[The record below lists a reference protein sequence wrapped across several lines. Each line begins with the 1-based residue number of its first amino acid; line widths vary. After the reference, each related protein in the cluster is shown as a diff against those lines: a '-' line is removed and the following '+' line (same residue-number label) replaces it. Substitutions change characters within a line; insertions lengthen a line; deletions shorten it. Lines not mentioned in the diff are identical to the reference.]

1 MTRMEC
7 GQSVT
12 DIIERGMV
20 SVARSFRCMNFLL
33 LGNEL
38 VSVLDGERSSTIHVE
53 PEVWTEGSFT
63 GLPGTPAMLCVTERF
78 SHRVLWFAFVLTVL
92 TKKCVLVRVVYAAN
106 LYQTNFELSSVLSCS
121 DHSLGLESTVNLVF
135 FLRVR
140 RQLCCPWRGRTR
152 GKFPCWKRLQSAF
165 GNAV

>member
-53 PEVWTEGSFT
+53 PEVWTEGSFNWLARHT
-63 GLPGTPAMLCVTERF
+63 SNVVRNGKVLSPSALVCLCVDC
-78 SHRVLWFAFVLTVL
+78 VD
-92 TKKCVLVRVVYAAN
+92 KKVCPGSCCLCSELVSD
-106 LYQTNFELSSVLSCS
+106 EL
-121 DHSLGLESTVNLVF
+121 
-135 FLRVR
+135 
-140 RQLCCPWRGRTR
+140 
-152 GKFPCWKRLQSAF
+152 
-165 GNAV
+165 